1 MRTGKKNNV
10 LKYKATEKTHAT
22 LYPKK
27 QFPMYIDH
35 IHFLTKKAWW
45 KVTKVHNYY
54 TFEQE
59 PFKKEYILGNQRAR
73 QEAVARGDD
82 VQANFW
88 KLLNNADFGFD
99 CRDNSQNKSLH
110 LIYDEEAEF
119 DFISKY
125 DGYSS
130 TNCFLNLDAKI
141 KNIKEYYSNMENLTE
156 DERPYAETLKQ
167 VRIERVTENFN
178 KRKSRS
184 KSKLLSYEGHLEDA
198 YANKAYTFV
207 QDLEDKGVNS
217 VKGVA
222 CKKKTMVRVSTA
234 SISSKLLIN
243 AKISIAS
250 FIYDCIDTFSF
261 PNEETSLIYARHKII
276 KVLPYLLM
284 TDTDLGSL
292 EFVVIAEDSCDCGER
307 EMRDI
312 LLIIFLENDIQHRLD
327 LSGEFFEQ
335 FDKRNEAVRKQVG
348 LCEFENIEHGIVCPF
363 CVNPKEYFELYGIL
377 YETNKKHRRFRKGT
391 KGMDFDNYASRIL
404 TMEEAEE
411 GSRRFAE
418 KQKQTCFQN
427 TKGNM
432 VMVTIEK
439 CDFGQ
444 LNEKQYI
451 LPDGIS
457 SLPYGHKDLTFIENF
472 KDELSFTPE
481 KLIKFHRDNLFR
493 LEHGILQSNESMRD
507 ISSVLLQQPIFYKRG
522 TLKRSQFQTESNTRE
537 FLLHGL

>member
-73 QEAVARGDD
+73 QEVVARGDD

-88 KLLNNADFGFD
+88 KLVNNADFGFD

-110 LIYDEEAEF
+110 LIYHKEAQV
-119 DFISKY
+119 DFLGKY
-125 DGYSS
+125 DGYSN

-184 KSKLLSYEGHLEDA
+184 KSKLLSHEGHLEDA

-207 QDLEDKGVNS
+207 QDFEEEGVNS

-243 AKISIAS
+243 AKISITS

-307 EMRDI
+307 EGVLRTVRQEKRGCSQTSRSLRVREHRTWNRLP
-312 LLIIFLENDIQHRLD
+312 LLCQ
-327 LSGEFFEQ
+327 SQ
-335 FDKRNEAVRKQVG
+335 
-348 LCEFENIEHGIVCPF
+348 
-363 CVNPKEYFELYGIL
+363 
-377 YETNKKHRRFRKGT
+377 
-391 KGMDFDNYASRIL
+391 RIL
-404 TMEEAEE
+404 RTL
-411 GSRRFAE
+411 RYLVR
-418 KQKQTCFQN
+418 N
-427 TKGNM
+427 
-432 VMVTIEK
+432 
-439 CDFGQ
+439 
-444 LNEKQYI
+444 
-451 LPDGIS
+451 
-457 SLPYGHKDLTFIENF
+457 
-472 KDELSFTPE
+472 
-481 KLIKFHRDNLFR
+481 
-493 LEHGILQSNESMRD
+493 
-507 ISSVLLQQPIFYKRG
+507 QQE
-522 TLKRSQFQTESNTRE
+522 T
-537 FLLHGL
+537 